1 MKGKF
6 QGEKMKSYLFGN
18 SAILVVTSA
27 LFFSCSSTDQV
38 QKKVERMDPS
48 QQVDLSGKWNDT
60 DSRLVADEL
69 IGDAL
74 SSNWL
79 DESDYKDKKPV
90 VTTGKV
96 VNKTSE
102 HIDVS
107 VFLKDL
113 QRAVINSGKAKYI
126 ASKDKREELRDERR
140 DQQQYAKEETVKQ
153 MAAET
158 GADIM
163 LQGQITS
170 VIDQADGQKLVYYQV
185 DLEAVNLESG
195 EIVWQ
200 GQKKIKKL
208 TNQDK
213 WKM

>member
-1 MKGKF
+1 MKLNIYR
-6 QGEKMKSYLFGN
+6 Q
-18 SAILVVTSA
+18 SAFLVLCSA
-27 LFFSCSSTDQV
+27 LVFSCSTTEPA
-38 QKKVERMDPS
+38 KKNVERVDPDK
-48 QQVDLSGKWNDT
+48 QIDLSGKWNDT
-60 DSRLVADEL
+60 DSKLVADEL

-79 DESDYKDKKPV
+79 ENSDFKDKKPV

-96 VNKTSE
+96 NNKTSE

-126 ASKDKREELRDERR
+126 ASKDKREELREERR
-140 DQQQYAKEETVKQ
+140 DQQQYSREETIKQ

-158 GADIM
+158 GADVM

-170 VIDQADGQKLVYYQV
+170 VVDQADGKKLMYYQV
-185 DLEAVNLESG
+185 DLEAVDLESG
-195 EIVWQ
+195 EILWQ

-208 TNQDK
+208 TNQDQ
-213 WKM
+213 WQL